1 MTAADVAARAYG
13 AAARSALAALERNLL
28 PDAVTRR
35 LTRLL
40 LAQRLRLGYL
50 PSAPLQLQQLL
61 LFAHC
66 TYPPR
71 PLVALC
77 LSWDEFLPF
86 FSGSAV
92 GNSVKNLVGS
102 CRLYC

>member
-1 MTAADVAARAYG
+1 MAAAAVAARAYE

-35 LTRLL
+35 LTHLL

-50 PSAPLQLQQLL
+50 PSAPLQLQDLI

-66 TYPPR
+66 THSPAQMQFLSPS
-71 PLVALC
+71 LVAA
-77 LSWDEFLPF
+77 LPF
-86 FSGSAV
+86 
-92 GNSVKNLVGS
+92 
-102 CRLYC
+102 

>member
-1 MTAADVAARAYG
+1 MAAGAIATRAYE

-50 PSAPLQLQQLL
+50 PSAPLQLQDLL

-66 TYPPR
+66 THLTPKFS
-71 PLVALC
+71 V
-77 LSWDEFLPF
+77 LSPVTVC
-86 FSGSAV
+86 AV
-92 GNSVKNLVGS
+92 LG
-102 CRLYC
+102 

>member
-1 MTAADVAARAYG
+1 MAAAVLVERAYE

-50 PSAPLQLQQLL
+50 PSAPLQLQDLV

-66 TYPPR
+66 KHR
-71 PLVALC
+71 PSQMQH
-77 LSWDEFLPF
+77 LSGQLP
-86 FSGSAV
+86 
-92 GNSVKNLVGS
+92 
-102 CRLYC
+102 CRAILG